1 MASDEITVIGS
12 VIGRLRLQAEGRLR
26 LSGIEILETADPARL
41 VAFDAI
47 IDVRSPGEFAQD
59 HVPGAINLPVLSD
72 AERAEVGT
80 TYVQDSRFKAR
91 LIGAAYVS
99 RNVARHLETA
109 LLEKPGGFWPL
120 IYCWRGG
127 MRSNAMATI
136 LSQIGWRTTLLAGG
150 YMTWRRH
157 VTARLYDA
165 DLPFRLMLIDGYT
178 GSGKTEVLQ
187 RLAARGLQTID
198 LEGLAAHRGSL
209 FGGLA
214 DKPQPSQK
222 MFESRLLGLLDGLN
236 PSRPV
241 VVEAES
247 SKVGERMVPPALWR
261 LMSIAPR
268 IELLASLDARARYLV
283 TAYRDIVDNR
293 AALDEALRRLPT
305 PPGRKRLEAWRQLA
319 DAGAFEELAL
329 ALMELHYDPAYR
341 RSSRKD
347 TRPSLGS
354 VDLSGLGS
362 NDLDAAADE
371 IVRRIESVAWT

>member
-1 MASDEITVIGS
+1 M
-12 VIGRLRLQAEGRLR
+12 
-26 LSGIEILETADPARL
+26 SGIEILEIAHPARL
-41 VAFDAI
+41 LAFDAI

-59 HVPGAINLPVLSD
+59 HLPGAINLPVLSD
-72 AERAEVGT
+72 SERAEVGT

-91 LIGAAYVS
+91 LMGAAYVS
-99 RNVARHLETA
+99 RNVARHLETV
-109 LLEKPGGFWPL
+109 LLEKPGGFRPL

-136 LSQIGWRTTLLAGG
+136 LSQVGWRTTLLAGG
-150 YMTWRRH
+150 YLTWRRH
-157 VTARLYDA
+157 VTARLYDSE
-165 DLPFRLMLIDGYT
+165 LPLRLMLIDGYT
-178 GSGKTEVLQ
+178 GSGKTDVLQ
-187 RLAARGLQTID
+187 RLADRGVQTID
-198 LEGLAAHRGSL
+198 LEGLAVHRGSL

-222 MFESRLLGLLDGLN
+222 MFESRLLSILDGLD

-261 LMSIAPR
+261 LMTIAPR
-268 IELLASLDARARYLV
+268 IELLASPELRARYLV
-283 TAYRDIVDNR
+283 TAYRDIVENR
-293 AALDEALRRLPT
+293 PALDEALRRLPT
-305 PPGRKRLEAWRQLA
+305 PPGRKRLEAWGQLA

-341 RSSRKD
+341 RSSRTD
-347 TRPSLGS
+347 GRPSLGL
-354 VDLSGLGS
+354 VKLSGLES

-371 IVRRIESVAWT
+371 IVRRIEAMSCA